1 MLRYLVILGGMIGL
15 AVLMAYFSFIHE
27 PPALADEPQNR
38 GTFRFAV
45 VNDPGS
51 LDPGTTSAL
60 VDFRLIKCL
69 YQTLMVNQW
78 GGEGL
83 EPGAAAD
90 FPEIS
95 EDGLTYTFTLRE
107 EAKWSDGTPVTADD
121 FVYGWRRVL
130 LPDNGADYAA
140 LFFVIEGAKDFFDFR
155 AGLLDDDL
163 SDEVLAVLKAD
174 YPRDNPAD
182 LSDER
187 KWEITADRFA
197 QTVGIKAID
206 ELTLQITLAQPTA
219 YFIELCAFP
228 TFSPLP
234 EHVLSDEAVTWV
246 RGGGMMR
253 TRDYYFRDPDALVTN
268 GPYVLSEWR
277 EKVRIVMDQNPHY
290 WAKDQMG
297 NRRIIEETIQDV
309 SLQLLRYQEGE
320 LDWIPDAGR
329 IKQKLIEL
337 DYEFAHSQ
345 PNAGTYY
352 YQFNCRPELVNG
364 TPNPMADVRVRRAMS
379 MCINRQEIVESVTRM
394 NEPIARSLVPEGQIP
409 GYTSPVEAAPV
420 YDPATAKQLLAE
432 AGYPNGEGMPPIELL
447 INSDGTHTNIAL
459 SIKRVWEEQLG
470 LTVSLV
476 ATEFK
481 VYLDRRKQ
489 GNFMASRA
497 GWFGDYIDPTTWLD
511 MYREEDSNND
521 AKYINPAYGAL
532 LEQAAA
538 ELDPEVR
545 FDLLTQA
552 EAMLLHDAPICPIY
566 NYTTIMVFDP
576 EKIDLRPNAW
586 NNLRLELIPITDG
599 SASE

>member
-1 MLRYLVILGGMIGL
+1 VILGAMIGL
-15 AVLMAYFSFIHE
+15 AVLTAYFSFIDE
-27 PPALADEPQNR
+27 LPALPEEPENR

-83 EPGAAAD
+83 EPGAALD
-90 FPEIS
+90 FPDVS
-95 EDGLTYTFTLRE
+95 EDGLVYTFTLRE
-107 EAKWSDGTPVTADD
+107 EAKWSDGTPVTAAD
-121 FVYGWRRVL
+121 FVYGWRRAL
-130 LPDNGADYAA
+130 LPDNASDYAA
-140 LFFVIEGAKDFFDFR
+140 LFFVIEGAQDFFDFR
-155 AGLLDDDL
+155 AGLLEDEL
-163 SDEVLAVLKAD
+163 PAEVLDVLKAE
-174 YPRDNPAD
+174 YPNDDPD
-182 LSDER
+182 KLTGER
-187 KWEITADRFA
+187 KWEITADRFE
-197 QTVGIKAID
+197 QTVGIKALD
-206 ELTLQITLAQPTA
+206 DLTLQVTLAQPTA

-234 EHVLSDEAVTWV
+234 RHVLEDESLTWV

-253 TRDYYFRDPDALVTN
+253 TRDFYFRNPDKLVTN
-268 GPYVLSEWR
+268 GPYVLTEWR

-329 IKQKLIEL
+329 IKQKLVEL

-352 YQFNCRPELVNG
+352 YQFNCRPELPNG
-364 TPNPMADVRVRRAMS
+364 APNPMSDVRVRRAMS

-409 GYTSPVEAAPV
+409 GYISPVESSTE
-420 YDPATAKQLLAE
+420 YDPEAAKALLAE
-432 AGYPNGEGMPPIELL
+432 AGYPGGVGMPPIELL

-459 SIKRVWEEQLG
+459 AIKRVWEEQLG

-489 GNFMASRA
+489 GNFMVSRA

-511 MYREEDSNND
+511 MYRESDSNND
-521 AKYINPAYGAL
+521 AKYINPAYDAL
-532 LEQAAA
+532 LEQAAR
-538 ELDPEVR
+538 ELDPEAR
-545 FDLLTQA
+545 FELLNQA
-552 EAMLLHDAPICPIY
+552 EAMLLADAPICPIY
-566 NYTTIMVFDP
+566 YYTTIMVFDP
-576 EKIDLRPNAW
+576 EKVDLRPNAW
-586 NNLRLELIPITDG
+586 NNLRLELIPITEDSG
-599 SASE
+599 ND

>member
-15 AVLMAYFSFIHE
+15 AVLMATFSFIKE
-27 PPALADEPQNR
+27 LPALPEEPENR

-69 YQTLMVNQW
+69 YQTLMINQW
-78 GGEGL
+78 GDDGL
-83 EPGAAAD
+83 EPGAAVD
-90 FPEIS
+90 FPTVS
-95 EDGLTYTFTLRE
+95 EDGLVYTFTLRDD
-107 EAKWSDGTPVTADD
+107 ARWSDGTPVTADD
-121 FVYGWRRVL
+121 FVYGWRRAL
-130 LPDNGADYAA
+130 LPDNASDYAA

-155 AGLLDDDL
+155 AGLLGE
-163 SDEVLAVLKAD
+163 EVPEEIAAVLTGEMGVT
-174 YPRDNPAD
+174 NPNE
-182 LSDER
+182 LSGEQKWALTER
-187 KWEITADRFA
+187 RFNE
-197 QTVGIKAID
+197 TVGIKAVD
-206 ELTLQITLAQPTA
+206 DLTLQVTLAQPTA

-234 EHVLSDEAVTWV
+234 EHVLEQHT
-246 RGGGMMR
+246 RMRRGGMMR
-253 TRDYYFRDPDALVTN
+253 TSDYYFRDAEHLVTN
-268 GPYVLSEWR
+268 GPYVLTEWR
-277 EKVRIVMDQNPHY
+277 EKVRIVMDQNPYY

-297 NRRIIEETIQDV
+297 NRRIVEETIQDV

-329 IKQKLIEL
+329 IKQKLVEL

-352 YQFNCRPELVNG
+352 YQFNCRPELPNG
-364 TPNPMADVRVRRAMS
+364 SPNPMSDARVRRALA
-379 MCINRQEIVESVTRM
+379 MCINREEIVQNVTRM
-394 NEPIARSLVPEGQIP
+394 NEPVARSLVPEGQIA
-409 GYTSPVEAAPV
+409 GYTSPTHAATE
-420 YDPATAKQLLAE
+420 YDPAAAKALLAE
-432 AGYPNGEGMPPIELL
+432 AGYPNGAGMPPIELL

-497 GWFGDYIDPTTWLD
+497 GWFGDYVDPTTWLD
-511 MYREEDSNND
+511 MYREQDSNND
-521 AKYINPAYGAL
+521 AKYINPAYDAL

-538 ELDPEVR
+538 ELDPEAR
-545 FDLLTQA
+545 FDLLNQA
-552 EAMLLHDAPICPIY
+552 EAMLLADAPVCPIY

-576 EKIDLRPNAW
+576 DKIDLRPNAW
-586 NNLRLELIPITDG
+586 NNLRLEMIPITED
-599 SASE
+599 ADAE